1 MSDPHPQ
8 SNALLNDLLVQAYR
22 SLLQYTIECW
32 PWTDPDAVGEQETVR
47 QMAEAQQAAVQ
58 ELASLLDHRHV
69 PIDFGTYPDWSGL
82 HFVSLDYLLS
92 KLIADETNLI
102 ARIEQALAAL
112 STDLEAKAALRGL
125 LQTELSNLGKLR
137 ELSAARKAAVPA

>member
-1 MSDPHPQ
+1 MSDPHAQ

-32 PWTDPDAVGEQETVR
+32 PWTDPDAVGEQEGVR

-58 ELASLLDHRHV
+58 EIANLLDHRHV

-82 HFVSLDYLLS
+82 HFVSLDFLLS
-92 KLIADETNLI
+92 KLIADETNLVG
-102 ARIEQALAAL
+102 RIEQAQAAL
-112 STDLEAKAALRGL
+112 SSDAEAQAVVRNL
-125 LQTELSNLGKLR
+125 LQTELSTLGKLR